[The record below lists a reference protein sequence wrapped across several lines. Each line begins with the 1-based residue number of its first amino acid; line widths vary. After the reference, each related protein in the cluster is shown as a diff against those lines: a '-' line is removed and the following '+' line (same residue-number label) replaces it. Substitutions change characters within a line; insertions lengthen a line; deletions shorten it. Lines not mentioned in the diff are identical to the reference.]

1 MAPHDSLP
9 SARFCLVEPPKIMP
23 LSGDQASNGEPLGTT
38 SQLQCNSEPLGTTSQ
53 LQCIGEPLGTTSQL
67 QCNGEPLGTTSQLQ
81 CNTCLHL
88 PAYLT
93 EEGGGESL

>member
-23 LSGDQASNGEPLGTT
+23 LSGDHASNGEPLGTT

-67 QCNGEPLGTTSQLQ
+67 QCN
-81 CNTCLHL
+81 TCLHL